1 MFSTAFKSVLNE
13 GSPYTDKTDIYF
25 FGMLIKEYKH
35 LIENDSR
42 LMNLLQ
48 ILTQLDE
55 KRRPNSQEIID
66 NKYFD

>member
-1 MFSTAFKSVLNE
+1 MFSTAFKSVLKE

-25 FGMLIKEYKH
+25 FGMLIKEYQH

-48 ILTQLDE
+48 ITQLDE
-55 KRRPNSQEIID
+55 ERRPNSQEIID

>member
-1 MFSTAFKSVLNE
+1 MFSTAFKSVLKE
-13 GSPYTDKTDIYF
+13 GMPYTDKTDIYF

-48 ILTQLDE
+48 IC
-55 KRRPNSQEIID
+55 
-66 NKYFD
+66 